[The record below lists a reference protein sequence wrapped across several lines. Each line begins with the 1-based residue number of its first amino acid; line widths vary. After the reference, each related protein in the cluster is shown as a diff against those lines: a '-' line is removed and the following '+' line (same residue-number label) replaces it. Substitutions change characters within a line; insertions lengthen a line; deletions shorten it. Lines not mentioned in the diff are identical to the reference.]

1 VKLLKRQAAD
11 IGTMLSAMGQQLSQM
26 TAAYREELE
35 NVERALLQ
43 VRLFRHSTAVNQQS
57 NSIVQQYQQPTNF
70 PELPCP
76 AMPPAGRAARH
87 VLGHAMEC
95 TCRTCRIAAVCG
107 ALDNLHNTSC
117 MQQHTEQ

>member
-57 NSIVQQYQQPTNF
+57 NSIV
-70 PELPCP
+70 
-76 AMPPAGRAARH
+76 
-87 VLGHAMEC
+87 
-95 TCRTCRIAAVCG
+95 
-107 ALDNLHNTSC
+107 
-117 MQQHTEQ
+117 